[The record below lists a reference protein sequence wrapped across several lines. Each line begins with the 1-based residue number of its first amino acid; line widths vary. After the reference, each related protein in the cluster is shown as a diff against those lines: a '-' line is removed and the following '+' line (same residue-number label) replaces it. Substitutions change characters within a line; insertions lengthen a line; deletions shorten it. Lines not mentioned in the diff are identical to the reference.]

1 MNDPAPLT
9 ALALVCTLSPSPA
22 ESSSE
27 LIARQLLGE
36 LARHDVTG
44 SIVRVVDHDVKPGVE
59 LDMGPGDAW
68 PQIRAQMISADIL
81 IISTPTWMGQQSSVC
96 QRVLERLDA
105 ELSETGDNGQ
115 PLVASKVA
123 IAAVVGNED
132 GAHHISGIV
141 FQSLNDVGFSI
152 PAQGVTY
159 WNGEAMHAADYK
171 DLDETPEAT
180 ASTTA
185 TAAANAA
192 HLARLLR
199 SENYPPVKL
208 PPDPGGTR
216 HDPGQAG
223 SRGLRCRG
231 LSYRRSAIQ
240 TEIWA
245 GSRA

>member
-1 MNDPAPLT
+1 MNSPAPLT

-27 LIARQLLGE
+27 LIARQLLDE
-36 LARHDVTG
+36 LAKHDVTG
-44 SIVRVVDHDVKPGVE
+44 QTVRVVDHDVKPGVQ
-59 LDMGPGDAW
+59 LDMGDGDAW
-68 PQIRAQMISADIL
+68 PQIRAQLVGADIL

-115 PLVASKVA
+115 PLVAGKVG

-132 GAHHISGIV
+132 GAHHISAV
-141 FQSLNDVGFSI
+141 LFQGLNDVGFTI

-159 WNGEAMHAADYK
+159 WNGEAMHSTDFK
-171 DLDETPEAT
+171 DLGETPDAT
-180 ASTTA
+180 AATTA

-199 SENYPPVKL
+199 GRNYPPVK
-208 PPDPGGTR
+208 
-216 HDPGQAG
+216 
-223 SRGLRCRG
+223 
-231 LSYRRSAIQ
+231 
-240 TEIWA
+240 
-245 GSRA
+245 

>member
-1 MNDPAPLT
+1 
-9 ALALVCTLSPSPA
+9 
-22 ESSSE
+22 
-27 LIARQLLGE
+27 
-36 LARHDVTG
+36 
-44 SIVRVVDHDVKPGVE
+44 
-59 LDMGPGDAW
+59 MGPGDAW

-105 ELSETGDNGQ
+105 ELPETGDNGQ
-115 PLVASKVA
+115 PLVAGKVA

-159 WNGEAMHAADYK
+159 WNAEAMHAADYK
-171 DLDETPEAT
+171 DLDQTPEAT

-199 SENYPPVKL
+199 SENYPPVK
-208 PPDPGGTR
+208 
-216 HDPGQAG
+216 
-223 SRGLRCRG
+223 
-231 LSYRRSAIQ
+231 
-240 TEIWA
+240 
-245 GSRA
+245 